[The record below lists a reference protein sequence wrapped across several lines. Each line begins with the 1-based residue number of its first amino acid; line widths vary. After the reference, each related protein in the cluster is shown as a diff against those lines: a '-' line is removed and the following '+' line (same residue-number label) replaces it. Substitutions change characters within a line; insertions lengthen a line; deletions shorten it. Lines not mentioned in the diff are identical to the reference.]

1 MQIKQDL
8 SAYCHKKMYVQVQDG
23 LTASSLSVYY

>member
-8 SAYCHKKMYVQVQDG
+8 SAHCHKKMYVQDG